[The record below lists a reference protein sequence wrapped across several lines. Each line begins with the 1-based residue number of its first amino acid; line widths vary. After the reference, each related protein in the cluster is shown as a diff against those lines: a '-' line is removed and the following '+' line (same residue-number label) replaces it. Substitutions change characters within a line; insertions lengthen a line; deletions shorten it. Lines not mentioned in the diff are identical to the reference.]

1 MVKFFTFH
9 SPLLTYLVNAMTR
22 MLSLDLDS
30 YFASD
35 TPLACTWGNCVI
47 NTPEPIPEILER
59 NGLVYPESLRGQCGQ
74 GLGGLTGIP
83 LIDPGTVQ
91 REQDDGCCKS
101 AANPILMVFTGVPL
115 FNVSDPMLIRTA
127 TS

>member
-1 MVKFFTFH
+1 MG
-9 SPLLTYLVNAMTR
+9 
-22 MLSLDLDS
+22 SLDLDS

-35 TPLACTWGNCVI
+35 TPLACTLGNCVI
-47 NTPEPIPEILER
+47 NTPEPIPEILEC
-59 NGLVYPESLRGQCGQ
+59 NGLVCPVREDSAARDLEALLES
-74 GLGGLTGIP
+74 

-91 REQDDGCCKS
+91 REQDDGCRKS
-101 AANPILMVFTGVPL
+101 AANPILTVFTGVPL